1 MKRLTLITS
10 CILLLFTGVLHS
22 QTKECTLYFSYEQI
36 DQYHVQ
42 MQAVS
47 TPDSLD
53 YIWESSSLGNY
64 TGENPI
70 IEIIPGSLPFM
81 CISVLND
88 SLGCGETC
96 DTIYTIFEDCNA
108 DFNIAEGSNAL
119 NRIFTSQS
127 SGEDPINHRWEISG
141 NEVGNTEILN
151 YEFSEYGT
159 YNICLIIETDFGCID
174 TTCQEITLIDTTQCE
189 VNFNTMLNYQF
200 AEFTAEASGAVP
212 YTYLWTINDEPV
224 GNQSQLSYE
233 FPATGSYSVCVNL
246 LTSTGCET
254 NSCETI
260 SITEIQ
266 PYYSISG
273 QVLANEN
280 LIDTEIHCY
289 KNDQLLISKSSNA
302 GQFEFSPLFPG
313 EYKLLAISPNSSYYD
328 TWFGNKLNIDEAWTI
343 YLEGNTWDIDIHLQ
357 NTQSSVPDINSTVK
371 IHPNPVI
378 NELLIQT
385 DRVIEKVSILNIKGQ
400 IIDERFKNINRIDM
414 THLSAGIYLL
424 EIQTKNTTS
433 MHKIIKQ

>member
-1 MKRLTLITS
+1 
-10 CILLLFTGVLHS
+10 
-22 QTKECTLYFSYEQI
+22 
-36 DQYHVQ
+36 

-53 YIWESSSLGNY
+53 YIWESPILGNY
-64 TGENPI
+64 TGINPI
-70 IEIIPGSLPFM
+70 IEITPGSSSYM

-88 SLGCGETC
+88 TAGCGETC
-96 DTIYTIFEDCNA
+96 DTIYTIFDDCDA
-108 DFNIAEGSNAL
+108 DFTITEGSNIL

-151 YEFSEYGT
+151 YEFSDYGT

-189 VNFNTMLNYQF
+189 VNFNTNLNHQF
-200 AEFTAEASGAVP
+200 AEFTTEASGAVP

-224 GNQSQLSYE
+224 GNQSQLNYE
-233 FPATGSYSVCVNL
+233 FPATGSYTVCVNL
-246 LTSTGCET
+246 TTSTGCET
-254 NSCETI
+254 NFCETI

-280 LIDTEIHCY
+280 PIETEIHCY
-289 KNDQLLISKSSNA
+289 KNDQFLVSKTSNA

-328 TWFGNKLNIDEAWTI
+328 TWFGNKLNIDEAWTV

-357 NTQSSVPDINSTVK
+357 NAQSSVLDINNTLK
-371 IHPNPVI
+371 IYPNPVI
-378 NELLIQT
+378 NQLKIETEKEIQKVLIINQT
-385 DRVIEKVSILNIKGQ
+385 GQ
-400 IIDERFKNINRIDM
+400 ILLEATQN
-414 THLSAGIYLL
+414 LSAINMTNFHSGIYIL
-424 EIQTKNTTS
+424 EFHTINKIYRQR
-433 MHKIIKQ
+433 IIKQ